1 MANQRIEPMTP
12 RGSSPIAEELNLI
25 AHLVPRPCVHDAE
38 QASKLFANRKPLL
51 LADNDPSV
59 ATACL
64 QKVAVQLAKVLGVE
78 GVDHPSCIPSPEQLL
93 LVGVFLISDFKN
105 SGDID
110 MADTQRADQIRVA
123 TVLVEIKRES
133 LQGPL
138 RGFLREFRAKTVV
151 VRLLLGE

>member
-1 MANQRIEPMTP
+1 M
-12 RGSSPIAEELNLI
+12 
-25 AHLVPRPCVHDAE
+25 
-38 QASKLFANRKPLL
+38 
-51 LADNDPSV
+51 
-59 ATACL
+59 
-64 QKVAVQLAKVLGVE
+64 LGVE

-93 LVGVFLISDFKN
+93 LVGVGLISDFKN

-110 MADTQRADQIRVA
+110 MADTQRTDQIGVA

-151 VRLLLGE
+151 VRLLLGEQVFNLLGIRVVIRQGRVYLADRQM